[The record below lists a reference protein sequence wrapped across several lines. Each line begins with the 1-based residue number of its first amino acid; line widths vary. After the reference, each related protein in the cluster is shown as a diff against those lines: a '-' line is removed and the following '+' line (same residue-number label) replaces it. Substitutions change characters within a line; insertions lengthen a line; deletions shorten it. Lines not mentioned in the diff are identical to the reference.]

1 MKFQAVSENQMIE
14 YYLENLN
21 KVNEQKIITFRE
33 VKNNQKRIDIVQFPV
48 RKNGLGMAHAIE
60 FKVFNWRGGFK
71 QALGNRVLMP
81 YNSLAIWEDY
91 ENKVNK
97 DELSNEGIGLVIVSK
112 EKNIIEIKPKKS
124 QFLMR
129 SVYQNIR
136 KKYSQNS

>member
-1 MKFQAVSENQMIE
+1 MKSQAISENQMIE
-14 YYLENLN
+14 HYLENLN
-21 KVNEQKIITFRE
+21 NANEQKIITFRE

-60 FKVFNWRGGFK
+60 FKVFNWRSGFK
-71 QALGNRVLMP
+71 QALGNRVLIP

-112 EKNIIEIKPKKS
+112 EKNKIEIKPKKS